1 MNKVTVIQPT
11 LAVKTNLRVAA
22 YCRVSSDSADQ
33 LHSYAAQIKA
43 YTAMVGRN
51 EGWQLVD
58 IYADEGITGTDMEKR
73 DDFKRML
80 SDCRKGRIDKI
91 LVKSISRFARN
102 TRDCLVTLRE
112 LAARGVS
119 VQFEKENIDTEA
131 LTTEML
137 VSVFA
142 SMAQEESISISE
154 NQRMSYQRR
163 MERGEFI
170 TCKAPFGYRLVNGKN
185 LEIDENEARLVR
197 WIFQEYLNGK
207 STKYLAG
214 QLQLMAVTTT
224 DGKGFWHYSAV
235 RYILTNEK
243 YTGDT
248 LCQKKF
254 TEGFPYVKK
263 LNKGERDQYYV
274 ENTHPAIIS
283 REIFD
288 KAQKLRL
295 GKDAGGKKVHK
306 KYLLSCKMFCGECG
320 SVFERRLNRKSGNI
334 VWVCQRHDERAADC
348 SIGRVAESKIYAA
361 FVKMYNK
368 LRQNVEVVLQPALK
382 QLAGLNEAML
392 RDNPAML
399 EINKAIADTA
409 EQEYKLNKL
418 QTAGLLDAD
427 ACIAKTRSIN
437 ARLLEL
443 RAKRRRL
450 LENEEIEDLSENL
463 RQTIG
468 ELAIGPE
475 KLVEFDEN
483 IFRALVERIT
493 VKSNGR
499 LIFRLYGGIEL
510 PEEIG
515 V

>member
-43 YTAMVGRN
+43 YTAMVGRH

-119 VQFEKENIDTEA
+119 VQFEKENIDTGA

-142 SMAQEESISISE
+142 SMAQEESISISQ

-170 TCKAPFGYRLVNGKN
+170 TCSAPFGYRLVNGKN

-197 WIFQEYLNGK
+197 WIFSEYLNGK
-207 STKYLAG
+207 STVWLAE
-214 QLQLMAVTTT
+214 QMELMGIPTTA
-224 DGKGFWHYSAV
+224 GMKHWYPAAV

-243 YTGDT
+243 YIGDT
-248 LCQKKF
+248 LCQKF
-254 TEGFPYVKK
+254 YMAGFPFRKK
-263 LNKGERDQYYV
+263 PNKGERDQYYV

-320 SVFERRLNRKSGNI
+320 SVFERRLNRKSGNT

-348 SIGRVAESKIYAA
+348 SIGRVAEPKIYAA

-368 LRQNVEVVLQPALK
+368 LRQNIEVVLQPALK

-450 LENEEIEDLSENL
+450 LENEEIEGLSETL

-493 VKSNGR
+493 VESNGR
-499 LIFRLYGGIEL
+499 LIFKLYGGIEL

>member
-119 VQFEKENIDTEA
+119 VQFEKENIDTGA